1 MRKSF
6 FVILAAVLLIMT
18 SCEKEVIRGSGET
31 KTEKRSLEGF
41 DKVLLEIPSE
51 VTIKKGNEFDLEIKA
66 YSNLLPYIETY
77 VENSALHIRYK
88 NSANIRNDNARIYI
102 TLPQLSAIESYGS
115 GSIACDGT
123 FNSAQLDAVI
133 RGSGNIT
140 LGNALI
146 EEMKVDI
153 SGSGSFKGFT
163 SISRQADI
171 FINGSGNA
179 EISVMDKMSTTING
193 SGNIYYKGDPTAIEN
208 NIRGSGKVVKQQ

>member
-31 KTEKRSLEGF
+31 KTEKRSLDGF

-51 VTIKKGNEFDLEIKA
+51 VTIEKGNEFDLEIKA

-88 NSANIRNDNARIYI
+88 NSAHIRNDNARIYI

-123 FNSAQLDAVI
+123 FNSTQLDAVI

-193 SGNIYYKGDPTAIEN
+193 SGNIYYKGDPIAIEN